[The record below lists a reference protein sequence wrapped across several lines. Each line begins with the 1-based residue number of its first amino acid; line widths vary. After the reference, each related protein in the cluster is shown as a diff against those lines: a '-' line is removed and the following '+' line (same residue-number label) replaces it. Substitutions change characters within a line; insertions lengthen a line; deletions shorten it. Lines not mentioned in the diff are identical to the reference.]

1 MIEKYKTYPH
11 TPAHLFE
18 SNSIYMV
25 TGGTYKKRDLLRGEK
40 PKLRWYTSLVKACQQ
55 YNWQILAWV
64 ILDNHY
70 HIMLE
75 APEEAGTLVNL
86 IRDLHRIKGLWI
98 KRKISIAKEVKKVW
112 YNYWDTCITYERS
125 FLARL
130 NMYIITLSSTA
141 M

>member
-1 MIEKYKTYPH
+1 
-11 TPAHLFE
+11 
-18 SNSIYMV
+18 
-25 TGGTYKKRDLLRGEK
+25 
-40 PKLRWYTSLVKACQQ
+40 VKACQQ

-125 FLARL
+125 FLARFNYVHHNL
-130 NMYIITLSSTA
+130 VKHGYVKDASQYPFGSYYMLFRQQKDVWLRNEIQYPWDEVKVYDDF
-141 M
+141 